1 MTKVDFKD
9 YCIMALKDSTSLCEF
24 VEKSFIEELV
34 ETIMEKKIN
43 NNQDITK
50 DFEMLKEKYCVTEM
64 NILLLANIVY
74 NLYGYYFSKER
85 CKPF

>member
-9 YCIMALKDSTSLCEF
+9 YCIMALKDSTSFCEF
-24 VEKSFIEELV
+24 VEKCFIEELV

-43 NNQDITK
+43 NNRDITK
-50 DFEMLKEKYCVTEM
+50 DFEMLKEKYCAPEM

-74 NLYGYYFSKER
+74 NLYDYYFSK
-85 CKPF
+85 KKD